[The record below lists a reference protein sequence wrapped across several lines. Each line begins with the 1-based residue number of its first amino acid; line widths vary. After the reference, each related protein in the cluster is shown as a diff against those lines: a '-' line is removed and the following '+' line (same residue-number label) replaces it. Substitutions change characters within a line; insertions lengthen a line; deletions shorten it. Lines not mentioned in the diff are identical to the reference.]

1 MNLKKRTIADNN
13 ISTTYST
20 AHRHHRIIQTG
31 ERTYHNS
38 SREGRTAVVP
48 NQWAVSYINSIMF
61 IINKPVAPR
70 ICRVIIINSS
80 SILLRRVVVCRI
92 DARLYEIK
100 HNSNSVLRVLPLCL
114 RPLPWTRLGMCV
126 MPLGGPDRLIVDRK
140 ARARVLWFA
149 ALQQVVHSKFK
160 FYVLSQINA

>member
-1 MNLKKRTIADNN
+1 MNLKKRTIADNII
-13 ISTTYST
+13 ISTMYST
-20 AHRHHRIIQTG
+20 AHRHHRTIQTD
-31 ERTYHNS
+31 ERSSSSS

-48 NQWAVSYINSIMF
+48 NQWAVSCINSIMS

-70 ICRVIIINSS
+70 TCRIIIITISSS
-80 SILLRRVVVCRI
+80 SISLRRVVVCRI
-92 DARLYEIK
+92 GARLYEIK

-126 MPLGGPDRLIVDRK
+126 MLLGGRGRLIVDRK

-149 ALQQVVHSKFK
+149 ALQQVVH
-160 FYVLSQINA
+160 

>member
-1 MNLKKRTIADNN
+1 MNLKKRTIADSN

-38 SREGRTAVVP
+38 SREGRIAVVL
-48 NQWAVSYINSIMF
+48 NQWEVSCINSIMS

-70 ICRVIIINSS
+70 ICRVIIISINSS

-92 DARLYEIK
+92 GARLYEIK

-126 MPLGGPDRLIVDRK
+126 MRLGGRDRLIVDRK

-149 ALQQVVHSKFK
+149 ALRQVVH
-160 FYVLSQINA
+160 